1 VRTPEDVLA
10 QVPVTLLFPA
20 ESLVVLGVQ
29 GAAMQCAGGLL
40 RTGAVPGWFGS
51 AIRRLQ
57 DIALDRAQ
65 TQPHEVGI
73 GRSRKVLVNRKRPSR
88 PRPPGKR
95 FPRSLKE

>member
-73 GRSRKVLVNRKRPSR
+73 GAIKEGLGEQETPQ
-88 PRPPGKR
+88 PPQASGEAI
-95 FPRSLKE
+95 PA